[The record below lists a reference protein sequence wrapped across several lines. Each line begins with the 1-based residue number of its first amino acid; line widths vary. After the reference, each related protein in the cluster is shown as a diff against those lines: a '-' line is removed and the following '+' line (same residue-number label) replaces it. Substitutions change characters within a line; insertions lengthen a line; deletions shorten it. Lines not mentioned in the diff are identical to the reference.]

1 MIDFFHLPDGS
12 INTQVFLT
20 NNSSNSVTSF
30 LTWSK
35 PKNCK
40 FISIFCLGSGS
51 GGGGGIAGA
60 SNVARR
66 GGGGGGSGAYSKGL
80 FQASC
85 LPDIL
90 YISVGK
96 GGAGGLGGASA
107 GNGGAGQL
115 SYVCVIPSIVGNF
128 NILMQSGAIA
138 PTSGGGGGSG
148 TGGTGGTVWTG
159 SILSKW
165 GIINSVAGQDGA
177 SSTISFGG
185 FDITVAKIVSGGASG
200 SATSTTTSFAGGN
213 ILASGFFKGVTGG
226 SAGGSGLA
234 GVGGNGY
241 ESGIPSSN
249 SLSRL
254 PMFFTGGAGGGSSV
268 LSTGGTGGNAS
279 LGSGGGGG
287 GAGITNFGGAGGD
300 GGDGL
305 VIITSW

>member
-12 INTQVFLT
+12 INTQIFYTINTNLT
-20 NNSSNSVTSF
+20 RF
-30 LTWSK
+30 ETWNK

-40 FISIFCLGSGS
+40 FISVFCLGSGS
-51 GGGGGIAGA
+51 GGGGATAGA
-60 SNVARR
+60 SNTARR

-85 LPDIL
+85 LPDTL
-90 YISVGK
+90 YVSVGK

-107 GNGGAGQL
+107 GNGGAGTL
-115 SYVCVIPSIVGNF
+115 SYVTLLPSLTGNYTF
-128 NILMQSGAIA
+128 VMQSGDVA

-159 SILSKW
+159 SFLSKW
-165 GIINSVAGQDGA
+165 GIVNSVAGQNGA
-177 SSTISFGG
+177 SSTISLAG
-185 FDITVAKIVSGGASG
+185 FDITVGKIVSGGASG
-200 SATSTTTSFAGGN
+200 SATSTTNSFAGGS

-226 SAGGSGLA
+226 ALGGVGIA
-234 GVGGNGY
+234 EVGGNGY
-241 ESGIPSSN
+241 ESGLISPN

-268 LSTGGTGGNAS
+268 SSTGGAGGNAS
-279 LGSGGGGG
+279 FGSGGGGG
-287 GAGITNFGGAGGD
+287 GAGITSFAGAGGD

-305 VIITSW
+305 VIITCW